1 MSDAKKV
8 EPAKAVTVD
17 EVKKQ
22 LDNLSAYVRK
32 IVKRLEELGGID
44 INMDG
49 KIGLILVGLMLLSGV
64 MFAADTLITGFN
76 AETGVGTFKVVS
88 DGTSATLTVD
98 KLVVSTG
105 LTAPSGVTG
114 TSTLATNLT
123 YTLATNTIIYL
134 DASTNVA
141 TNTSIRV
148 STVTIQTAPMKFVS
162 GICTNK
168 P

>member
-1 MSDAKKV
+1 MNKILIALFAMVS
-8 EPAKAVTVD
+8 
-17 EVKKQ
+17 
-22 LDNLSAYVRK
+22 LSVLAT
-32 IVKRLEELGGID
+32 
-44 INMDG
+44 
-49 KIGLILVGLMLLSGV
+49 
-64 MFAADTLITGFN
+64 DTLITGFN
-76 AETGVGTFKVVS
+76 AETGIGTFKVVS

-134 DASTNVA
+134 DASTNVV

>member
-1 MSDAKKV
+1 MKKILI
-8 EPAKAVTVD
+8 AFLAVASLT
-17 EVKKQ
+17 
-22 LDNLSAYVRK
+22 A
-32 IVKRLEELGGID
+32 
-44 INMDG
+44 
-49 KIGLILVGLMLLSGV
+49 
-64 MFAADTLITGFN
+64 FAADTLITGFD
-76 AETGVGTFKVVS
+76 ATTGIGTFKVVS
-88 DGTSATLTVD
+88 DGTDATLTVD
-98 KLVVSTG
+98 KIVVSDG
-105 LTAPSGVTG
+105 FTAPNGVTG